1 MAGNVLFI
9 KDYFKLQNNTYPV
22 LAVSI
27 HQQDKCESVT
37 KSFYTLGLFYRAID
51 SQHQCFFLK
60 SLRT

>member
-27 HQQDKCESVT
+27 HQQDKYEIRLKAFTHWGYFIVRLIPSTSV
-37 KSFYTLGLFYRAID
+37 
-51 SQHQCFFLK
+51 FF
-60 SLRT
+60 